1 MPRNPGY
8 ISRNKTILDHYCNS
22 DFDITHGTNA
32 KTYRERIGFAT

>member
-22 DFDITHGTNA
+22 DSNNTQRTNA
-32 KTYRERIGFAT
+32 KIYRERIGFAS